1 MNRHS
6 HGPVCYGVARVFK
19 SFTSHDSRFSP
30 WHLRLVRPRCCTWSS
45 EQAPWRRCRRRA
57 RSPQDRANNQD
68 HQHVDGGE
76 DDGRVKGSQ
85 TGANSGSCNFYA
97 KRKQTRCGALTRVRS
112 SPSSPSA
119 SRCVVVAGLLTCVRV
134 PVPLS
139 VVRLWCRRHTCA
151 AERVSCRTSHPT
163 PSSSLAPCEH
173 RRRCMPCQTARA
185 ET

>member
-1 MNRHS
+1 MDCQGARSGIPEVNESLNLNLTRTLPLAPEVGTAQVLHLVFGTGALETVPTS
-6 HGPVCYGVARVFK
+6 CEISSGPCEQ
-19 SFTSHDSRFSP
+19 P
-30 WHLRLVRPRCCTWSS
+30 RPPT
-45 EQAPWRRCRRRA
+45 RRRW
-57 RSPQDRANNQD
+57 R
-68 HQHVDGGE
+68 
-76 DDGRVKGSQ
+76 GRWAGQRIPNWSKFWFVQ
-85 TGANSGSCNFYA
+85 FFT